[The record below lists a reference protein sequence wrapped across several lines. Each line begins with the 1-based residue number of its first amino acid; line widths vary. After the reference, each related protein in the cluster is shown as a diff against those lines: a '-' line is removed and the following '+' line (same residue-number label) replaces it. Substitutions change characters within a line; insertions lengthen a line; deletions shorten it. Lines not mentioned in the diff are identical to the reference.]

1 MMKKKSFLWNN
12 FRLNQILVKF
22 SFIIIRQ
29 SMPSLKWAKFKKSN
43 QNLIQTIK
51 STKLNNFYFLEF

>member
-43 QNLIQTIK
+43 RNLIQTIK